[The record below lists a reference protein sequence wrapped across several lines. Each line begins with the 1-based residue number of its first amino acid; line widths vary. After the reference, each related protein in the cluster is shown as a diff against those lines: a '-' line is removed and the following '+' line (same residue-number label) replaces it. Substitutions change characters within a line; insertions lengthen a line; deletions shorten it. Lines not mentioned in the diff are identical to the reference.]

1 MNILA
6 FDVGGTSIK
15 YGIVN
20 EYSEVLL
27 KGSITTPGDESSFLE
42 TVNKIISTNQNSFDK
57 TLTVYKYF

>member
-6 FDVGGTSIK
+6 FDVGGTTIK

-27 KGSITTPGDESSFLE
+27 KGSITTPGDENSFLR
-42 TVNKIISTNQNSFDK
+42 NSQ
-57 TLTVYKYF
+57 